1 MNATTTELPDR
12 PIYAIDAKLGR
23 NNSDAFALGRATRA
37 LCGGTLRAPG
47 GPLCRQ
53 VGQMLCTLDAFEG
66 TQSNR
71 NSMESSGEIL
81 LTRRTTCTRN

>member
-23 NNSDAFALGRATRA
+23 NDSDAFALGRATRA

-47 GPLCRQ
+47 GAPSAAKSARCFARS
-53 VGQMLCTLDAFEG
+53 TLSRGLNPTETAWSHLEKFY
-66 TQSNR
+66 
-71 NSMESSGEIL
+71 
-81 LTRRTTCTRN
+81 